1 MNSDS
6 SRLILTGAIAAILAG
21 CGGGSGGGAPYT
33 MPTQQSSNM
42 SVLVSDASIEDW
54 SMIGVKFM
62 SIALVP
68 QGGGA
73 NVTV

>member
-21 CGGGSGGGAPYT
+21 CGGGSAPST

-42 SVLVSDASIEDW
+42 SVLVSDASIDDW